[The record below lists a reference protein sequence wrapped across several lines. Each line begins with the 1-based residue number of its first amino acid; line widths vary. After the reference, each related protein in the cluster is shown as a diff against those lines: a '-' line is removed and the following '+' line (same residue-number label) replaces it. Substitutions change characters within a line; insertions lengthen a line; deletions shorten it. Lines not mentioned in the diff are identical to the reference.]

1 MEEDQLEKVEKF
13 DIMEPINNQK
23 EDGEQKDE
31 VQNETK
37 KKVVVIFQ
45 LLILFY

>member
-37 KKVVVIFQ
+37 KKGCCHQ